1 MGVSVMI
8 IRPIQVND
16 AERFVELSKK
26 IDESGFMLYEPGERE
41 TPVEQQRKSIE
52 RILSVKKS
60 IFFVAEV
67 ENKLVG
73 FIAALGG
80 DLKRNQHSAYLVLGI
95 LEDFQGQGIATKLFN
110 RLFEWAKEVEIT
122 RLELTVIKDNA
133 KAFNLYRKMGF
144 VLEGEKV
151 HSLIINGQPVNEYYL
166 YKLL

>member
-1 MGVSVMI
+1 MI

-16 AERFVELSKK
+16 AEGFVELSKK

-41 TPVEQQRKSIE
+41 TTVEQQRKSIE
-52 RILSVKKS
+52 RILSEKKS
-60 IFFVAEV
+60 IFFVAEF

-80 DLKRNQHSAYLVLGI
+80 DLKRNQHSAYLVLGV
-95 LEDFQGQGIATKLFN
+95 LENYQGQGIATKLFN
-110 RLFEWAKEVEIT
+110 RVFEWAKEVEIT
-122 RLELTVIKDNA
+122 RLELTVIKDNT

-151 HSLIINGQPVNEYYL
+151 YSLIINGQPVNEYYL